1 MKDTNTR
8 IRELVNKL
16 PVMVDDV
23 KSAYTEKAVR
33 QYDNVLLENL
43 HLLVDDLPALPSIM
57 LDVNAPDAFW
67 NDACIQNN
75 KGDSKLFIYVDREN
89 GVYKYVTHVTDRIVI
104 RKNGD
109 MPCFA
114 SRRLSDREKCAL
126 LKHWKV
132 IKENTI
138 YVLKRKDSEIA
149 RRMCKEAEDAHA
161 MSEAVDAWEF

>member
-1 MKDTNTR
+1 MKDTSTR
-8 IRELVNKL
+8 IRELVSKL

-23 KSAYTEKAVR
+23 KSAYTEKAIDR
-33 QYDNVLLENL
+33 YDNVLLENL

-57 LDVNAPDAFW
+57 LDVDAPDAFW
-67 NDACIQNN
+67 NDACIPNN

-89 GVYKYVTHVTDRIVI
+89 DVYKYVTHVTDRIVI

-126 LKHWKV
+126 LKNWKA
-132 IKENTI
+132 IKERTI
-138 YVLKRKDSEIA
+138 RKLKYADAEEAGVMCRK
-149 RRMCKEAEDAHA
+149 AEEAHA